1 MSFKF
6 LGKQL
11 AEERDSWEIGNSIK
25 INRKY
30 LERIE
35 GALKEAKQVCE
46 GARKVGYPEDF
57 IIWFMETKPK
67 MYELWK
73 YNGYDLEDAF
83 LEWLV
88 FLITKTLGE
97 RK

>member
-46 GARKVGYPEDF
+46 
-57 IIWFMETKPK
+57 
-67 MYELWK
+67 
-73 YNGYDLEDAF
+73 
-83 LEWLV
+83 
-88 FLITKTLGE
+88 
-97 RK
+97 